1 VTITLAAQPFRIGR
15 VVVTATKTP
24 LSSSEIAAFTTVV
37 DRADIVTRGDV
48 ELVDALENTPGLTHS
63 AQAGTFESIEL
74 RGMPRGGNQFE
85 TTQLL
90 IDGVPQ
96 TDSRNSARV
105 VNLPIDDAAAGEIVR
120 GPNSALYGR
129 TAIGGAINII
139 TAQPTAEPRATA
151 QLQMGQFGHLKGA
164 LSASGPVE
172 DWAGYYVGWS
182 SSGNDGFYSRDPYYD
197 IDETS
202 VFAKLTFTPDANGE
216 AMVSVNSVVS
226 DNSLPT
232 AVPLIDGALLT
243 LLAPGFDLFSN
254 INLPTANFH
263 QEELRVTST
272 YDRRIGDSF
281 SFKNTF
287 GYRDIQ
293 YKFEESGDIIG
304 APFDLAFNTLTM
316 YPFSLQTDEEVFY
329 EELRF
334 AYDPEGGPLDHQILV
349 GGSYERTTGFRTG
362 DLIFT
367 DVDTYGWPLD
377 YLDPVYPSRTG
388 WIYEAFGGDD
398 YGLDSWG
405 AFLQYQVTPLPRLT
419 LTAAG
424 RYDRMT
430 IENTETFQAGNPS
443 IDETF
448 EAFSPKFSALVRV
461 LRGMEAGP
469 VGPVD
474 LNLYG
479 TYSEA
484 FKPPRTPSGLN
495 PSGVDPLDP
504 ENITNIEFGA
514 KTILADG
521 RASFDAT
528 YFHMK
533 RDGIVVS
540 TRQGPFFL
548 PSNAGTQDFDGF
560 EFAIAVAPV
569 PQLGINVNAAFYKN
583 RFGDFTIEESGG
595 DTDLSGNRLPLVP
608 DLIFNWD
615 VTLRPRPDLAF
626 MLGLKHV
633 GDRFLDQLNT
643 YMLES
648 FALVDGSIS
657 WSPSPLPMLRFTVA
671 GHNLL
676 GKEYLQ
682 NGDTSLA
689 ESVEVGAPRQMIVS
703 VGLTLD

>member
-1 VTITLAAQPFRIGR
+1 
-15 VVVTATKTP
+15 
-24 LSSSEIAAFTTVV
+24 
-37 DRADIVTRGDV
+37 
-48 ELVDALENTPGLTHS
+48 
-63 AQAGTFESIEL
+63 
-74 RGMPRGGNQFE
+74 
-85 TTQLL
+85 
-90 IDGVPQ
+90 
-96 TDSRNSARV
+96 
-105 VNLPIDDAAAGEIVR
+105 
-120 GPNSALYGR
+120 
-129 TAIGGAINII
+129 
-139 TAQPTAEPRATA
+139 
-151 QLQMGQFGHLKGA
+151 
-164 LSASGPVE
+164 
-172 DWAGYYVGWS
+172 
-182 SSGNDGFYSRDPYYD
+182 
-197 IDETS
+197 
-202 VFAKLTFTPDANGE
+202 
-216 AMVSVNSVVS
+216 
-226 DNSLPT
+226 
-232 AVPLIDGALLT
+232 
-243 LLAPGFDLFSN
+243 
-254 INLPTANFH
+254 
-263 QEELRVTST
+263 
-272 YDRRIGDSF
+272 
-281 SFKNTF
+281 
-287 GYRDIQ
+287 
-293 YKFEESGDIIG
+293 
-304 APFDLAFNTLTM
+304 
-316 YPFSLQTDEEVFY
+316 
-329 EELRF
+329 
-334 AYDPEGGPLDHQILV
+334 
-349 GGSYERTTGFRTG
+349 
-362 DLIFT
+362 
-367 DVDTYGWPLD
+367 
-377 YLDPVYPSRTG
+377 
-388 WIYEAFGGDD
+388 
-398 YGLDSWG
+398 
-405 AFLQYQVTPLPRLT
+405 
-419 LTAAG
+419 
-424 RYDRMT
+424 MT